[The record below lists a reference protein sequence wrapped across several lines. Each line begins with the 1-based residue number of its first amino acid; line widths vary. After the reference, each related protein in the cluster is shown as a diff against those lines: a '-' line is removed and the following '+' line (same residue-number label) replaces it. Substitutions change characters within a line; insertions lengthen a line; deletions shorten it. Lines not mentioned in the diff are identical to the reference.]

1 MKNKLLLKL
10 ERIDTTPYGG
20 KVLFAMLFFLL
31 FIIPFFP
38 QHLHRLLYNLLFTL
52 VFMSAVFSME
62 TEQTRILYYAIL
74 ASITEWISYLLD
86 LDIIHSVS
94 KLITLMF
101 FIFIVI
107 RLIVQIAKAKE
118 VTADVI
124 VESINGYLLLGL
136 AYSVLIAAIE
146 IIEPASFSFGLS
158 EMQVRDTISDF
169 SDYVYYTFVTYST
182 LGYGDIVP
190 KLPFAKALVIL
201 ITISGQLYLTILIA
215 MLVGKYLVSK
225 NK

>member
-10 ERIDTTPYGG
+10 EKIDTTPYGG
-20 KVLFAMLFFLL
+20 KALFAMLFTLL
-31 FIIPFFP
+31 FVIPFFP
-38 QHLHRLLYNLLFTL
+38 QHIHKLLYNLLFTL
-52 VFMSAVFSME
+52 VFISAVFSME

-74 ASITEWISYLLD
+74 ATITEWISYLLD
-86 LDIIHSVS
+86 FDIIHSVS
-94 KLITLMF
+94 KLINVVF

-107 RLIVQIAKAKE
+107 RLIVQIEKAKE

-136 AYSVLIAAIE
+136 AYSILIATIE

-158 EMQVRDTISDF
+158 KMQVMYTISDF
-169 SDYVYYTFVTYST
+169 SDYAYYTFVTYST

-215 MLVGKYLVSK
+215 MLVGKFLGKKSE
-225 NK
+225 

>member
-10 ERIDTTPYGG
+10 EKVDTTPFGG
-20 KVLFAMLFFLL
+20 KALLGMLFFLL

-52 VFMSAVFSME
+52 VFISAVFSME
-62 TEQTRILYYAIL
+62 TAQTRILYYAIL
-74 ASITEWISYLLD
+74 AAITEWISYLLD
-86 LDIIHSVS
+86 FDIIHSIS
-94 KLITLMF
+94 KIINVVF

-136 AYSVLIAAIE
+136 AYSVLIATIE

-158 EMQVRDTISDF
+158 LMEVRDTISDF
-169 SDYVYYTFVTYST
+169 SDYAYYTFVTYST

-190 KLPFAKALVIL
+190 KLPFAKALVVL

-215 MLVGKYLVSK
+215 MLVGKFLSSK